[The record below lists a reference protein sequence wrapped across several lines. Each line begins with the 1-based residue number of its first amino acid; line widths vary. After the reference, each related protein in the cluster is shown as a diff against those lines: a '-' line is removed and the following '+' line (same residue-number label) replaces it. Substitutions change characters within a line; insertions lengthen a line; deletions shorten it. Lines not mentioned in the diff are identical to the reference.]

1 MPLDPALAEAT
12 ATAMALYEACSGPQ
26 ITALV
31 PLDGSVGVSPDAV
44 LYMVGDTEC
53 GTGVIKLTL
62 TPDGSASQTLDVD
75 VIETGLYRLDGLV
88 LEPESTHVLSV
99 AWLLAGFQTGDGPVA
114 ALDGTPDLQITG
126 SQLTH
131 KQATVGLQV
140 TPADDPFGAP
150 FTLSREGDVIAAGV
164 DAQAVVD
171 DFSSKNHAE
180 SCYTMNQYLGDGSA
194 LTSDETCVTVAHAGC
209 STSGA
214 TPSLAGLIFGLGAVA
229 ATFVTSRRRPA

>member
-1 MPLDPALAEAT
+1 MPLDPALADST

-26 ITALV
+26 VTGLV

-44 LYMVGDTEC
+44 MYMVVDTEC
-53 GTGVIKLTL
+53 GTGLIGASL
-62 TPDGSASQTLDVD
+62 TPDGGATQYVYFDV
-75 VIETGLYRLDGLV
+75 VATGLYRLDGLV
-88 LEPESTHVLSV
+88 LAPDATWTLDAGQ
-99 AWLLAGFQTGDGPVA
+99 AWVGFQTGDGPVV
-114 ALDGTPDLQITG
+114 ALVGTPDLQITG

-131 KQATVGLQV
+131 KQATVGLKV
-140 TPADDPFGAP
+140 TPAEDPFGAP

-180 SCYTMNQYLGDGSA
+180 WCYTMNQYLGDGSA
-194 LTSDETCVTVAHAGC
+194 LSADEACVTLAHAGC
-209 STSGA
+209 SASGA
-214 TPSLAGLIFGLGAVA
+214 APSTIGLLVGLGAVA